1 MKNLV
6 LGVIFSAIIGFA
18 PTVKATVLS
27 EKTVASKNLPD
38 DDKKKK
44 KKSCEGKKED
54 CKKGEKKS
62 CCPSQKKSCEG
73 MKKEEMKE
81 EAK

>member
-6 LGVIFSAIIGFA
+6 LGVIFSMIIGFA
-18 PTVKATVLS
+18 PVVKATVLS
-27 EKTVASKNLPD
+27 EKAVASKNLPD

-54 CKKGEKKS
+54 CKAGEKKG
-62 CCPSQKKSCEG
+62 CCASKKKSCEG
-73 MKKEEMKE
+73 MKEEKKE

>member
-6 LGVIFSAIIGFA
+6 LGVIFSVIIGFA
-18 PTVKATVLS
+18 PAVKATVLS
-27 EKTVASKNLPD
+27 EKAVASKNLPD

-44 KKSCEGKKED
+44 KKSCEGKED

-62 CCPSQKKSCEG
+62 CCPSKKKSCEG
-73 MKKEEMKE
+73 MKEEKKEDVK
-81 EAK
+81 